1 MGASLLP
8 ESSIALQS
16 LSFQFKLGNL
26 GGDGLNLIVCNIA
39 KVKEPLRSSSIRHF
53 MAAKLS
59 VGPVQTGAKP
69 TRTLGK
75 HGTTLWRA
83 IMSEYQI
90 EDSGGVEMLTAACQC
105 LDRAESLREQ
115 IDSDGDIIR
124 TKAGMREHP
133 GLKHELA
140 ARAFVIR
147 TLARLGL
154 DSEAIKPI
162 GRPPAKSWGGD

>member
-1 MGASLLP
+1 
-8 ESSIALQS
+8 
-16 LSFQFKLGNL
+16 
-26 GGDGLNLIVCNIA
+26 
-39 KVKEPLRSSSIRHF
+39 

-59 VGPVQTGAKP
+59 VVASSTGPKP
-69 TRTLGK
+69 ARTLGK

-90 EDSGGVEMLTAACQC
+90 EDSGGIEMLTAACQQ

-115 IDSDGDIIR
+115 IDQDGDIIR
-124 TKAGMREHP
+124 SKAGLREHP

-140 ARAFVIR
+140 ARSFVVR

-162 GRPPAKSWGGD
+162 GRPPGKSWSGD

>member
-1 MGASLLP
+1 M
-8 ESSIALQS
+8 SSW
-16 LSFQFKLGNL
+16 
-26 GGDGLNLIVCNIA
+26 
-39 KVKEPLRSSSIRHF
+39 RS
-53 MAAKLS
+53 A
-59 VGPVQTGAKP
+59 GW
-69 TRTLGK
+69 
-75 HGTTLWRA
+75 TTLWRA

-90 EDSGGVEMLTAACQC
+90 EDAGGLEMLTQACQE

-115 IDSDGDIIR
+115 IDADGDIVR
-124 TKAGMREHP
+124 SKAGLREHP

-162 GRPPAKSWGGD
+162 GRPPAKSWSG